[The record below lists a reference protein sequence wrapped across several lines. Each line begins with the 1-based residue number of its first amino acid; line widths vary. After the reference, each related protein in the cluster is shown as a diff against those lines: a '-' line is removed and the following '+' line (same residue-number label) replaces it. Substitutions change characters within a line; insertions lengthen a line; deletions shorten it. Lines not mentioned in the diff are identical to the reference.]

1 MEIKNKNTT
10 FVSQLKTKTIKT
22 MELQN
27 VYEVVVNAST
37 KEFKV
42 VVNGKVE
49 KKRLFISINNDVC
62 EYKKGSRRYGY
73 RLYEYDVMNWESV
86 TPYQTKITDVVK
98 VRNYMTKVV
107 KYLSASGLW
116 SNIRED
122 YEIILSFTDDVLDD
136 IIHSDWTDQRDKLQ
150 KIAIEMGR
158 DKLSFHCD
166 GIIYTAKRGIKRVNY
181 DTHTKM
187 SDISMVEEGIKQ
199 GRLYN
204 HKWYKGYDNSV
215 EVKTNG
221 DIICG
226 WYSEEYKGCGNGH
239 YYLLLDAR
247 HAHFYEDD

>member
-1 MEIKNKNTT
+1 MEFRKVYYI

-73 RLYEYDVMNWESV
+73 RLYQYDVENWDSV
-86 TPYQTKITDVVK
+86 SPIKKTADVVK

-107 KYLSASGLW
+107 KYLTASGLW
-116 SNIRED
+116 SNIKTD
-122 YEIILSFTDDVLDD
+122 YEIILSFSDDVLDD
-136 IIHSDWTDQRDKLQ
+136 IIHSSWTEQRDKLQ
-150 KIAIEMGR
+150 KIAAEMGR

-166 GIIYTAKRGIKRVNY
+166 GIIYTAKKGIKSVNY
-181 DTHTKM
+181 DAHTKM
-187 SDISMVEEGIKQ
+187 SDISMVESGIKQ
-199 GRLYN
+199 GKLYN
-204 HKWYKGYDNSV
+204 HRWHKGYDNSV

>member
-1 MEIKNKNTT
+1 MNAQEVFNVVEKATTKN
-10 FVSQLKTKTIKT
+10 
-22 MELQN
+22 
-27 VYEVVVNAST
+27 
-37 KEFKV
+37 FKV
-42 VVNGKVE
+42 VINGRVE

-73 RLYEYDVMNWESV
+73 RLYDYDVINWESV

-116 SNIRED
+116 RNIRED
-122 YEIILSFTDDVLDD
+122 YEIILSLTDDVLDD
-136 IIHSDWTDQRDKLQ
+136 IIHSSWTDQRDKLQ
-150 KIAIEMGR
+150 KIAVEMGR

-166 GIIYTAKRGIKRVNY
+166 EIIYTAKRGIKSVNY
-181 DTHTKM
+181 DTYSKLNVL
-187 SDISMVEEGIKQ
+187 SMVEDGIKR
-199 GRLYN
+199 GNFLNY
-204 HKWYKGYDNSV
+204 KWRKGYDNSV

-226 WYSEEYKGCGNGH
+226 WYSEEYKDCGNGH

-247 HAHFYEDD
+247 HAHYYEDD

>member
-1 MEIKNKNTT
+1 MKA
-10 FVSQLKTKTIKT
+10 Q
-22 MELQN
+22 
-27 VYEVVVNAST
+27 EVFDIVEKATT

-42 VVNGKVE
+42 IINGKVE

-73 RLYEYDVMNWESV
+73 RLYDYDVMNWESV

-98 VRNYMTKVV
+98 VRNYMNKVV
-107 KYLSASGLW
+107 KYLTASGLW
-116 SNIRED
+116 ANIRED
-122 YEIILSFTDDVLDD
+122 YEIILSLTDDVLDD
-136 IIHSDWTDQRDKLQ
+136 IIHSSWTDQRDKLQ
-150 KIAIEMGR
+150 KIATEMGK

-166 GIIYTAKRGIKRVNY
+166 GIIYTAKKGIKSVNY
-181 DTHTKM
+181 DTHSKM
-187 SDISMVEEGIKQ
+187 TDISMVESGIKQ
-199 GRLYN
+199 GKLYN
-204 HKWYKGYDNSV
+204 HKWHKGYDNSV